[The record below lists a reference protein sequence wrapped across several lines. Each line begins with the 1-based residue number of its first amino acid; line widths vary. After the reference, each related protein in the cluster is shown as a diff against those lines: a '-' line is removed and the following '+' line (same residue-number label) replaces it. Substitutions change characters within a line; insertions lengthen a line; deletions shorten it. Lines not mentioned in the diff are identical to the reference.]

1 VERRVAFV
9 TGASRG
15 IGKASAVALARAGF
29 DVVVTARTLREG
41 ESDAPGSL
49 ETTAAAVRAAGREAL
64 PVFLDLLERDS
75 LAAAVQRALDAWGRI
90 DVLVNNAIYV
100 GPETMQH
107 LLDLTPESVERIL
120 RANVVAQLALLQLV
134 LPGMLERKAG
144 TIVNVTSAVAEID
157 PPAPAGRGGW
167 GLAYAASKGAFHRI
181 AGFLNVELGERG
193 VRAFNLEPG
202 YVVTERMVLQMRGAG
217 FDERYRGAP
226 PEVPGAVV
234 AWLATD
240 PGADRFLGKTVRAQ
254 KLCAERGLVP
264 GWPPA

>member
-1 VERRVAFV
+1 VERKVAFV

-49 ETTAAAVRAAGREAL
+49 ETTAAAVRGAGREAL

-75 LAAAVQRALDAWGRI
+75 LAAAVRRALDGWGRI

-134 LPGMLERKAG
+134 LPGMLER
-144 TIVNVTSAVAEID
+144 
-157 PPAPAGRGGW
+157 
-167 GLAYAASKGAFHRI
+167 
-181 AGFLNVELGERG
+181 
-193 VRAFNLEPG
+193 
-202 YVVTERMVLQMRGAG
+202 
-217 FDERYRGAP
+217 
-226 PEVPGAVV
+226 
-234 AWLATD
+234 
-240 PGADRFLGKTVRAQ
+240 
-254 KLCAERGLVP
+254 
-264 GWPPA
+264 